1 MMLGEL
7 INQLDKTEISAD
19 VLATFDPKVS
29 EAITE
34 RAGALSMSSAEFMAG
49 AVREFVDWADDSQW
63 AQLLT
68 HMKTAEDPGLMAVQM
83 ILYWVVSDQEQT
95 SAAHA
100 K

>member
-7 INQLDKTEISAD
+7 ISKLDQHEISDD
-19 VLATFDPKVS
+19 VLATFDPKIS
-29 EAITE
+29 DAITE
-34 RAGALSMSSAEFMAG
+34 RARTLSMSPPVFIAG

-83 ILYWVVSDQEQT
+83 ILYWVVSDQK
-95 SAAHA
+95 SS
-100 K
+100 